1 MIDALV
7 TDAKDN
13 APAKVQ
19 SVLFVCNQN
28 AVRSPMAEALADR
41 HCKRRVFVESV
52 GLIAGNLDPFSVA
65 AMQEEGIDISQHQPK
80 PIGTVD
86 TNLFDL
92 VIALTPESR
101 DHIEKTRA
109 DGNFELEY
117 WPTPDPSDAEGN
129 RNQVIDSYRLVRDRL
144 EVRIADR
151 FDFNAK

>member
-1 MIDALV
+1 MTA
-7 TDAKDN
+7 TNSDN
-13 APAKVQ
+13 RCKIQ

-28 AVRSPMAEALADR
+28 AVRSPMAEALANR

-65 AMQEEGIDISQHQPK
+65 AMQEDDLDISEHQPK
-80 PIGTVD
+80 PIGSVD

-92 VIALTPESR
+92 IIALTPESR

-109 DGNFELEY
+109 GGNFELEY

-144 EVRIADR
+144 EVRIADK
-151 FDFNAK
+151 FDFSSK